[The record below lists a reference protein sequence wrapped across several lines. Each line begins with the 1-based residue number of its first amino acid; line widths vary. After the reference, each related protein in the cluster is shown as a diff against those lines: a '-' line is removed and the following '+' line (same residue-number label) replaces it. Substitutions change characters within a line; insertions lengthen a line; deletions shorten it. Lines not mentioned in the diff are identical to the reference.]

1 MDKERYEK
9 EKLFFKKFKEPS
21 KGDSKFVNYR
31 LILDEEVP
39 DWIKSAPKS
48 EENTQE
54 YGRGSR
60 VRKQV
65 SYVDELT
72 ENQWLKLIEDGKE
85 LRENPVNYLN

>member
-9 EKLFFKKFKEPS
+9 EKLIFKKFKEPS

-31 LILDEEVP
+31 LILEEEVP
-39 DWIKSAPKS
+39 DWIKSTPKS

-60 VRKQV
+60 IRKQV
-65 SYVDELT
+65 SYVDDLT

-85 LRENPVNYLN
+85 LLENPVSYI